1 MGKVLDI
8 LATVGCNPLTYNGT
22 STYEE
27 IYIQDFPIDRYDEIR
42 SDLRNVKAIDEATRQ
57 ELPVRYI
64 ESCSYSN
71 AGIVVKIPISSIGA
85 NFRILFEGSY
95 DGGSQFGQG
104 CTACHKRQPDDGLA
118 DSQTAGNA
126 CGTVYK
132 EVTADDKPCQ
142 STYHIQGRLP
152 HGKLLDFFFGCF
164 SFFLSLKGDCKGIS
178 QKDDKEAEQQQAIRS
193 AENIFCTMI
202 Q

>member
-85 NFRILFEGSY
+85 NFRILFEIY
-95 DGGSQFGQG
+95 DKQTLFNSDTNVGYYWSIGDSMNIWQNDE
-104 CTACHKRQPDDGLA
+104 TLA
-118 DSQTAGNA
+118 TNDANENIIKSDN
-126 CGTVYK
+126 
-132 EVTADDKPCQ
+132 
-142 STYHIQGRLP
+142 
-152 HGKLLDFFFGCF
+152 GKLTF
-164 SFFLSLKGDCKGIS
+164 SI
-178 QKDDKEAEQQQAIRS
+178 AEIL
-193 AENIFCTMI
+193 NKP
-202 Q
+202 